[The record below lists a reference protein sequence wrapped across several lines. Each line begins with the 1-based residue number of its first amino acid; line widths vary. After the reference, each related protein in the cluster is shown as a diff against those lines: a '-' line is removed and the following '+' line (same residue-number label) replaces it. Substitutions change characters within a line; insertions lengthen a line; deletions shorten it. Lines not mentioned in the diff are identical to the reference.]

1 MALPFALPT
10 PRAAICALTAGL
22 AMAGCDGIGDNIDY
36 AVNHRAGANP
46 PTPASAD
53 ATDGAKCNSRVQQ
66 VATPGGWYILDH
78 DRRYAHL
85 AAAQGHCLGTS
96 GAVMSDL
103 NQHHAPALAY
113 RHDALRYWPSRSL
126 DSYRLDALPHPIQNP
141 PEDWNDQPEGR
152 ALTRQMQGL
161 IRAYERRQVICKAA
175 AEPGDSGAADL
186 CSNSLAVGLE
196 NRLLKAV
203 RGDHEALRD
212 LTRYVD
218 AFGVASQATTGGFA
232 SQPAG
237 LSGQRLWAQVGGDL
251 ALYKLSVATYLLLP
265 GAADVQD
272 GEEIVWAGAAALAA
286 DANGLL
292 AHDKQLVALRQA
304 RPSIARGSW
313 ERAVALGATLSFQR
327 RLGAELSVA
336 TYNYGRAPARLTV
349 TGLPAGARLQ
359 ALHPRAAAPL
369 LADAQGRASVPL
381 AAQSFAIWQ
390 VLSAG
395 MR

>member
-1 MALPFALPT
+1 MPLPSAQPT
-10 PRAAICALTAGL
+10 LRAALSALIAALAIAGCSGKGPNLGL
-22 AMAGCDGIGDNIDY
+22 AYPAALQGQGQVSVVAFTPY
-36 AVNHRAGANP
+36 LNP
-46 PTPASAD
+46 RQASA
-53 ATDGAKCNSRVQQ
+53 
-66 VATPGGWYILDH
+66 L
-78 DRRYAHL
+78 AHPHGPL
-85 AAAQGHCLGTS
+85 
-96 GAVMSDL
+96 
-103 NQHHAPALAY
+103 HH
-113 RHDALRYWPSRSL
+113 WPSRGL
-126 DSYRLDALPHPIQNP
+126 DGHHPQALPQPV
-141 PEDWNDQPEGR
+141 EDQPRDWIDQPEGR
-152 ALTRQMQGL
+152 ALTRKMQGL
-161 IRAYERRQVICKAA
+161 IKAHERQQLICMAVA
-175 AEPGDSGAADL
+175 QPGDSDAADL
-186 CSNSLAVGLE
+186 CSSSLAVGLE

-218 AFGVASQATTGGFA
+218 AFGVASQARTGGFA

-237 LSGQRLWAQVGGDL
+237 LSGQRLWAQVGGDP

-265 GAADVQD
+265 GAPDVQD
-272 GEEIVWAGAAALAA
+272 GEEIVWAGAAAQAA
-286 DANGLL
+286 DANGLP
-292 AHDKQLVALRQA
+292 AHDKQLIALRQA

-336 TYNYGRAPARLTV
+336 TYNYGHAPARLTV

-381 AAQSFAIWQ
+381 EAQSFAVWQ